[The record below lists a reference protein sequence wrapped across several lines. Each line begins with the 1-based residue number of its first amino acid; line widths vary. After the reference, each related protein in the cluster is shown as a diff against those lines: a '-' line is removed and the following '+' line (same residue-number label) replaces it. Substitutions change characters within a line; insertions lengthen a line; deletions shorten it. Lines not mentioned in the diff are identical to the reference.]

1 MKLTQQLPI
10 IWVWAQIP
18 GRGGNMKSAAGKILI
33 LVSSLLLS
41 ILVVSAKDNGKEK
54 HHGKESKSA
63 NAHVDIDVFI
73 GEHREMIRNHYIC
86 YADRGSL
93 PPGLAKRGGNLP
105 PGLEKQL
112 RRNGH
117 LPPGLEKK
125 IYPFPVEVERRLP
138 PLRPGLSRGIIGGSA
153 VIVDKKTSVILD
165 IFAVL

>member
-1 MKLTQQLPI
+1 MKA
-10 IWVWAQIP
+10 V
-18 GRGGNMKSAAGKILI
+18 AGKASI
-33 LVSSLLLS
+33 LLS
-41 ILVVSAKDNGKEK
+41 GLLISVLIVSAKGNGKEK
-54 HHGKESKSA
+54 HHDKDSKSA
-63 NAHVDIDVFI
+63 SAHVDIDVFI
-73 GEHREMIRNHYIC
+73 GEHRDMIRNHYIC

-138 PLRPGLSRGIIGGSA
+138 PLRPGLFRGIIGGSA